1 MKITIDHV
9 NNYIKK
15 NCIIKIFVTLNHI
28 VQNTVNTTTGK
39 IIFGVF
45 VLKSDISY
53 HICSHFHLSKM
64 LSPCRFNPPA
74 QKKKRKKKKEKRRK
88 KKQIWSPHY
97 HDLSKI
103 GELHH
108 FCSIYLMLTTFYNNS
123 PINGINR
130 CS

>member
-1 MKITIDHV
+1 MKIIIDHV

-15 NCIIKIFVTLNHI
+15 ICIIKIFVTLNHI

-64 LSPCRFNPPA
+64 LSPCRFNPP
-74 QKKKRKKKKEKRRK
+74 QK

-108 FCSIYLMLTTFYNNS
+108 FSSIYLMLTTFYNKS
-123 PINGINR
+123 PIIEINS
-130 CS
+130 CSRILVNRTFKKN

>member
-15 NCIIKIFVTLNHI
+15 ICIIKIFVTLNHI

-64 LSPCRFNPPA
+64 LSPCRFNPPP
-74 QKKKRKKKKEKRRK
+74 KKKKEKRKKKKEKRK
-88 KKQIWSPHY
+88 KKEEKADTIPT
-97 HDLSKI
+97 L
-103 GELHH
+103 
-108 FCSIYLMLTTFYNNS
+108 
-123 PINGINR
+123 P
-130 CS
+130 

>member
-15 NCIIKIFVTLNHI
+15 ICIIKIFVTLNHI

-74 QKKKRKKKKEKRRK
+74 QKKKRKKKKEGRK
-88 KKQIWSPHY
+88 SRYDPH
-97 HDLSKI
+97 
-103 GELHH
+103 
-108 FCSIYLMLTTFYNNS
+108 TTMTCQRLVSYTIFVLFIS
-123 PINGINR
+123 
-130 CS
+130 C